1 MMKLLVDQSVE
12 EFKFTPQARPSKLD
26 ALTPAVIGR
35 STSCSHA
42 AEMTYMS
49 SQRL

>member
-12 EFKFTPQARPSKLD
+12 EFNFTPKAQPGKLD
-26 ALTPAVIGR
+26 ALIPAVIGR